1 VTLQHGCNLALGMTH
16 FQKCFDLVALF
27 LGELRVVSHWCLSCL
42 SV

>member
-1 VTLQHGCNLALGMTH
+1 LAMTH
-16 FQKCFDLVALF
+16 FQKRFDLVALF

>member
-1 VTLQHGCNLALGMTH
+1 LAMTH
-16 FQKCFDLVALF
+16 FQKCLNLGAFF